1 MIAIKKC
8 IPKDL
13 VPHYGASLLQ
23 KSLRT
28 KDRTQAVRISSNLV
42 SALEREWQEL
52 RFSVPDGVAA
62 SDFLKSG
69 VMLVRTLTVVRT
81 ENNQMLH
88 QGRVDI
94 FSIVPNCLGRPFA

>member
-1 MIAIKKC
+1 M
-8 IPKDL
+8 
-13 VPHYGASLLQ
+13 PHYGVSLFQ
-23 KSLRT
+23 KSLRI
-28 KDRTQAVRISSNLV
+28 KDRTQAVRISRNLV

-52 RFSVPDGVAA
+52 RFSITDGVAA

-69 VMLVRTLTVVRT
+69 VMLVRALTVVRT

-94 FSIVPNCLGRPFA
+94 FSIVPNCLGRPLA

>member
-1 MIAIKKC
+1 
-8 IPKDL
+8 
-13 VPHYGASLLQ
+13 VPHYGVSLLQ

-28 KDRTQAVRISSNLV
+28 KDRTHAVRISSNLV

-62 SDFLKSG
+62 SNFLKSG
-69 VMLVRTLTVVRT
+69 VMQAPTLTLATT
-81 ENNQMLH
+81 EKNQMLH

-94 FSIVPNCLGRPFA
+94 FSIVPNCLGRPLA